1 MGDPS
6 MIDSMEDQD
15 EAAVIAALRKIMAGF
30 QDIIDVLEGPAVGEK
45 TKKEKE
51 IALLL
56 EFDRAPGNGLSREEA
71 SRVCKRH
78 GFTPQT
84 VGAWAR
90 GEYLVT
96 RDDGLR
102 YIGEVGRQWLEEN
115 NVRVTY

>member
-1 MGDPS
+1 MLGT
-6 MIDSMEDQD
+6 MEDQD
-15 EAAVIAALRKIMAGF
+15 KAAVTAALRKMMAAF
-30 QDIIDVLEGPAVGEK
+30 QDIIDILEGPVVREK
-45 TKKEKE
+45 TKKEQE
-51 IALLL
+51 IELLL
-56 EFDRAPGNGLSREEA
+56 EFDRASGDGLSREEA

-102 YIGEVGRQWLEEN
+102 YIGEEGRRWLNEN
-115 NVRVTY
+115 NVEVTY